1 MNYSDLTFKD
11 RNPVK
16 RYLQR
21 QRLKE
26 VAKKRTQ
33 TLDNQSHLH
42 ILDFGCGNAEL
53 YKYLKE
59 SFPSFSYIGYDP
71 SEKYIEEA
79 RYNVQLTANDALTFD
94 KNEILDNKYDL
105 IFSLEV
111 FEHLPDDVMSHE
123 LDTLQTL
130 LSSHGILVVAV
141 PNELYLVA
149 LIRGLFRMTRRF
161 GAYDATPKNVL
172 RSTIGLPPTD
182 RHKTLNKAG
191 NYIWAHMGFDY
202 RVLGK
207 TLQNYFQVSAP
218 FGSPFPLLPLLFNT
232 EVNIFCRPKKQRS

>member
-1 MNYSDLTFKD
+1 MNYSELTFKD

-26 VAKKRTQ
+26 VAKKLTQ
-33 TLDNQSHLH
+33 TFDAQSHLH

-59 SFPSFSYIGYDP
+59 SFPHFSYIGYDP
-71 SEKYIEEA
+71 SEKYIAEA
-79 RYNVQLTANDALTFD
+79 KTNVSLTTQDTLTFD
-94 KNEILDNKYDL
+94 KKEVLFQHYDL
-105 IFSLEV
+105 IFCLEV
-111 FEHLPDDVMSHE
+111 LEHLPEEVMCIE
-123 LDTLQTL
+123 LDTLQQL
-130 LSSHGILVVAV
+130 LSPKGILVIAV

-149 LIRGLFRMTRRF
+149 LVRGLFRMTRRW
-161 GAYDATPKNVL
+161 GAYDATPQNVL
-172 RSTIGLPPTD
+172 LSTLGIPPTD

-202 RVLGK
+202 RVLTK
-207 TLQNYFQVSAP
+207 TLQKYFQVSAP
-218 FGSPFPLLPLLFNT
+218 FGSPFPHFPLFINT
-232 EVNIFCRPKKQRS
+232 EVNLFCRQKQQES

>member
-1 MNYSDLTFKD
+1 MNYSELTFKD

-26 VAKKRTQ
+26 VAKKLTQ
-33 TLDNQSHLH
+33 TFDAQSHLR

-59 SFPSFSYIGYDP
+59 SFPSFTYVGFDP
-71 SEKYIEEA
+71 SEKYIAEA
-79 RYNVQLTANDALTFD
+79 KTNVNLTPKDKLTFE
-94 KNEILDNKYDL
+94 KEEILAQHYDL
-105 IFSLEV
+105 IFCLEV
-111 FEHLPDDVMSHE
+111 FEHLPDEIMAVE
-123 LDTLQTL
+123 LSTVQQL
-130 LSSHGILVVAV
+130 LSPNGILVVAV

-172 RSTIGLPPTD
+172 LSTLGTPPTD

-202 RVLGK
+202 RVLAK
-207 TLQNYFQVSAP
+207 TLQRYFHVSAP
-218 FGSPFPLLPLLFNT
+218 FGSPFPHSPLFVNT
-232 EVNIFCRPKKQRS
+232 EVNLFCRQKQPES